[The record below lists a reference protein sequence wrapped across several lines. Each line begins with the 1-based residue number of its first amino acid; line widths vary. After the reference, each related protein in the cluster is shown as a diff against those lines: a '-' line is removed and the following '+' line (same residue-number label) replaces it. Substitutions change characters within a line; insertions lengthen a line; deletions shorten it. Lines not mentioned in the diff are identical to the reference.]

1 MEIDH
6 DVLQETMQLQSAQGS
21 PASLPTVTEV
31 EHMLQYAK
39 QRLEVNKE
47 LLRAKGEVREAQDD
61 HRYTFMGG
69 GEIQTSYSEGAVVG

>member
-1 MEIDH
+1 MEIEH

-39 QRLEVNKE
+39 QRLEV
-47 LLRAKGEVREAQDD
+47 AMGVGTGSPIIMGTHGEFWRKHETTQATV
-61 HRYTFMGG
+61 
-69 GEIQTSYSEGAVVG
+69 